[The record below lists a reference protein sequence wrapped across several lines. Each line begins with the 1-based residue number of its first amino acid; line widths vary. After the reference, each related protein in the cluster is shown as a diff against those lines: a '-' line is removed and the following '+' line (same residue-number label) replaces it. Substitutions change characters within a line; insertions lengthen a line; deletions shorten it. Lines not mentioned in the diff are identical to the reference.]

1 MSTKDFIC
9 DAAKNPAVMI
19 FVALLTIVMAVVI
32 VGDIQNMRT
41 STSGYDY
48 SQNLCY
54 LFENICICYFMA
66 IFFIMGFLTY
76 INKQYSKWS
85 IWLFYVLGV
94 SVFVKFFIAGILYSY
109 VYHHVESQYMDHLPS
124 LAKRVFSGQSIYWI
138 TIVFFLMPKFI
149 KDTIK
154 LKEEQELTI

>member
-66 IFFIMGFLTY
+66 IFEIMYYLTY

-85 IWLFYVLGV
+85 IWLFYISAVAMLAHFVAAGY
-94 SVFVKFFIAGILYSY
+94 VFDY
-109 VYHHVESQYMDHLPS
+109 VFAHVGADHMDSIPS
-124 LAKRVFSGQSIYWI
+124 LARNIFSAPG
-138 TIVFFLMPKFI
+138 FFIILCFFFVPKLI
-149 KDTIK
+149 KDTLK
-154 LKEEQELTI
+154 LKQEQELTI